1 MIQKI
6 KIIKT
11 LIIIFSLS
19 LSFSANAQTVE
30 EIIKGRK
37 AMFSENYQNAKKIS
51 ILLKSKR
58 IEEAKPLMKKISDNY
73 IKLLDY
79 FPENAKE
86 GFKTGAL
93 PSIWENKDEFNALM
107 KKASDDMIK
116 LAKAIDTAEDLR
128 ENVYVRESLET
139 SQLSAKSGTRFR
151 SVSKETNPPKISTT
165 MAADVVS
172 EVRCGSKVGGSAHNL
187 LNTPPASI
195 SEPTDASAIVLISDF
210 SLGTEEDIGDVDSD
224 EEMAPS

>member
-11 LIIIFSLS
+11 LIIIFSLC
-19 LSFSANAQTVE
+19 FPFTANAQTVE

-51 ILLKSKR
+51 ILLKSKK

-79 FPENAKE
+79 FPENTKG
-86 GFKTGAL
+86 GFKTEAL

-116 LAKAIDTAEDLR
+116 LAKAIETAEDLR
-128 ENVYVRESLET
+128 AAQKELMWSNCTACHS
-139 SQLSAKSGTRFR
+139 RFR
-151 SVSKETNPPKISTT
+151 
-165 MAADVVS
+165 
-172 EVRCGSKVGGSAHNL
+172 
-187 LNTPPASI
+187 
-195 SEPTDASAIVLISDF
+195 
-210 SLGTEEDIGDVDSD
+210 
-224 EEMAPS
+224 APH

>member
-11 LIIIFSLS
+11 FIIILSLS
-19 LSFSANAQTVE
+19 FSFSANAQTIE

-37 AMFSENYQNAKKIS
+37 AMFSENYQNGKKIS
-51 ILLKSKR
+51 ILLKSNK

-79 FPENAKE
+79 FPENTKE
-86 GFKTGAL
+86 GFKTEAL

-107 KKASDDMIK
+107 QKASDDMIK

-128 ENVYVRESLET
+128 AVQKELMWGNCS
-139 SQLSAKSGTRFR
+139 SCHNKFR
-151 SVSKETNPPKISTT
+151 
-165 MAADVVS
+165 
-172 EVRCGSKVGGSAHNL
+172 
-187 LNTPPASI
+187 
-195 SEPTDASAIVLISDF
+195 
-210 SLGTEEDIGDVDSD
+210 
-224 EEMAPS
+224 APH

>member
-11 LIIIFSLS
+11 FIIIFSLS

-51 ILLKSKR
+51 ILLKSKK

-79 FPENAKE
+79 FPENTKE
-86 GFKTGAL
+86 GFKTEAL
-93 PSIWENKDEFNALM
+93 PTIWENKDEFNALM

-116 LAKAIDTAEDLR
+116 LAKAIETAEDFRAAQKELMWS
-128 ENVYVRESLET
+128 NCTACHS
-139 SQLSAKSGTRFR
+139 RFR
-151 SVSKETNPPKISTT
+151 
-165 MAADVVS
+165 
-172 EVRCGSKVGGSAHNL
+172 
-187 LNTPPASI
+187 
-195 SEPTDASAIVLISDF
+195 
-210 SLGTEEDIGDVDSD
+210 
-224 EEMAPS
+224 APH

>member
-1 MIQKI
+1 MKQKI
-6 KIIKT
+6 KIIQT
-11 LIIIFSLS
+11 IIFIFSISFL
-19 LSFSANAQTVE
+19 FSANAMTVE

-107 KKASDDMIK
+107 QKASDDMIK
-116 LAKAIDTAEDLR
+116 LAKAIETAEDLR
-128 ENVYVRESLET
+128 AVQKELMWSNCTACHS
-139 SQLSAKSGTRFR
+139 KFR
-151 SVSKETNPPKISTT
+151 
-165 MAADVVS
+165 
-172 EVRCGSKVGGSAHNL
+172 
-187 LNTPPASI
+187 
-195 SEPTDASAIVLISDF
+195 
-210 SLGTEEDIGDVDSD
+210 
-224 EEMAPS
+224 APH